1 MMRRTWPCPWPHS
14 PKDPIRQCCGRAAT
28 GRTCDHDVFD
38 WSRQVRFASRP
49 IAGAAFGQRVQSRI
63 ILSIAPMIKTV
74 QPACKVKLAWVRPK
88 LAARNTS
95 RGNALVDAIDAD
107 AHFIPRRIRRES
119 AHPPPFHRYRDGA
132 GAGRFTRGAP
142 ARRLRRPRASRVD
155 APSVA
160 SAWAGSDGRPSG
172 TCCRP
177 TFALEATFAAGSL
190 MMLGSDGAPAAQ
202 RG

>member
-1 MMRRTWPCPWPHS
+1 MSLAAFTERPNSAVLRPRGHRPHLRSRCFRLVAPS
-14 PKDPIRQCCGRAAT
+14 PFR
-28 GRTCDHDVFD
+28 
-38 WSRQVRFASRP
+38 SRP
-49 IAGAAFGQRVQSRI
+49 IAGAAFGQRVRSRI

-107 AHFIPRRIRRES
+107 AHFIPRCIRRES

-172 TCCRP
+172 TCCRSDIC
-177 TFALEATFAAGSL
+177 AGGDL
-190 MMLGSDGAPAAQ
+190 RRRVVDDA
-202 RG
+202 RV